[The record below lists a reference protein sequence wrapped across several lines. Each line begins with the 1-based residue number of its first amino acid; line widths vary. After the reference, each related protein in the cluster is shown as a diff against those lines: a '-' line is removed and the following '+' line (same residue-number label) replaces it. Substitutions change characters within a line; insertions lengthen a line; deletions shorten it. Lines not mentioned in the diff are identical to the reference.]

1 MTRSRRAG
9 VEDRWIKANGEKTS
23 RHGVGMRWR
32 ARYVDDRGREHTK
45 AFTRKVDA
53 TRWLDNQTASIVSGT
68 HVAPRDA
75 QLTVQQWCDLWIEGY
90 KVNREST
97 VRQART
103 HFHQIMDEFGGMP
116 LSALRP
122 SQVKAWVARLQAEG
136 QSQNYVYSLHS
147 RLSQI
152 MSDAVHD
159 GVLGRN
165 PCSRRTAPPM
175 GKQKVYVA
183 TTEQVWAIHDAM
195 PDNFRVAVLL
205 GAFAG
210 LRVAEVS
217 ALRLSDVD
225 FTRGVVHP
233 VRQWPEEPLK
243 TPGSDAAIPIP
254 RDLAL
259 LLAASVKKY
268 PSNMMVTRGSATT
281 RVGALAANGLGADCA
296 PPWSIERAMRDVR
309 RKVESLPEEFCFHD
323 LRHYLASLLIA
334 SGADIKTVQARM
346 RHASARTTL
355 DTYGHLWPYAD
366 ESTRSAIGAVIAERM
381 DSAAKSP
388 ADPLRTESGSSRRR
402 RRSEG

>member
-1 MTRSRRAG
+1 
-9 VEDRWIKANGEKTS
+9 
-23 RHGVGMRWR
+23 
-32 ARYVDDRGREHTK
+32 
-45 AFTRKVDA
+45 
-53 TRWLDNQTASIVSGT
+53 
-68 HVAPRDA
+68 
-75 QLTVQQWCDLWIEGY
+75 
-90 KVNREST
+90 
-97 VRQART
+97 
-103 HFHQIMDEFGGMP
+103 
-116 LSALRP
+116 
-122 SQVKAWVARLQAEG
+122 
-136 QSQNYVYSLHS
+136 
-147 RLSQI
+147 
-152 MSDAVHD
+152 
-159 GVLGRN
+159 
-165 PCSRRTAPPM
+165 
-175 GKQKVYVA
+175 
-183 TTEQVWAIHDAM
+183 M
-195 PDNFRVAVLL
+195 PDNFRFAVLL

-217 ALRLSDVD
+217 ATRLSDVD

-334 SGADIKTVQARM
+334 PGADIKTVQARM

-355 DTYGHLWPYAD
+355 DTYGHLWPDAD

>member
-1 MTRSRRAG
+1 
-9 VEDRWIKANGEKTS
+9 
-23 RHGVGMRWR
+23 MRWL

-45 AFTRKVDA
+45 AFKRKVDA
-53 TRWLDNQTASIVSGT
+53 TRWLDSQTAAIVSGT

-75 QLTVQQWCDLWIEGY
+75 QLTVQQWCGMWMEGY
-90 KVNREST
+90 KVNRESS
-97 VRQART
+97 VRSARV
-103 HFHQIMDEFGGMP
+103 HIRQIVDEFGGMP

-122 SQVKAWVARLQAEG
+122 SEVKTWVARLHADGLE
-136 QSQNYVYSLHS
+136 QSYVYALHA

-165 PCSRRTAPPM
+165 PCSRRTSPPM
-175 GKQKVYVA
+175 GKAKVYVA

-195 PDNFRVAVLL
+195 PDHLRVAVLL

-217 ALRLSDVD
+217 GLHVSDVD
-225 FTRGVVHP
+225 FIRGVVHP
-233 VRQWPEEPLK
+233 KQQWPSKPLK
-243 TPGSDAAIPIP
+243 TPGSDQPIPIP
-254 RDLAL
+254 QDLAL

-268 PSNMMVTRGSATT
+268 GGGDMMVT
-281 RVGALAANGLGADCA
+281 NGGGTDRCG
-296 PPWSIERAMRDVR
+296 PWIIERAMRDVR
-309 RKVESLPEEFCFHD
+309 EKIDGLPEGFTFHD

-334 SGADIKTVQARM
+334 KGADIKTVQARM

-355 DTYGHLWPYAD
+355 DTYGHLWPDAD

-381 DSAAKSP
+381 DFLAFT
-388 ADPLRTESGSSRRR
+388 AD
-402 RRSEG
+402 